1 MSKYANL
8 YSYQKSGVPFGWSPS
23 NKSVKKDIKK
33 GKTVMGRAGRSE
45 APKGYYMAG
54 TTVRTNKAGDRT
66 YNIYK
71 KLPTQKSEPA
81 KPVKTTEPKPSNNNN
96 QQSQQ
101 QQQQPQN
108 NFQSQIDSLLSTI
121 SSQQSAAE
129 DAARAA
135 QEAAD
140 RRMAEMTTAFQNQM
154 AAAAQQQQQQ
164 MDAMMLANQQ
174 AMERLKAEQAERA
187 RQMQIAQQTQA
198 ANAARAGQT
207 ADFQVGGQRGIG
219 GIGQFKRR
227 LDIKP
232 VTADALSI
240 AGGAKGANKMLNV

>member
-1 MSKYANL
+1 MAL
-8 YSYQKSGVPFGWSPS
+8 YSLKK
-23 NKSVKKDIKK
+23 NKHGIPGFHPDAKKDYKKAIKK
-33 GKTVMGRAGRSE
+33 GKDVIGRVGKTT
-45 APKGYYMAG
+45 APKGYYQAG
-54 TTVRTNKAGDRT
+54 TTTRSNKAGEQT
-66 YNIYK
+66 YAIYR
-71 KLPTQKSEPA
+71 KLPTQKTEPA
-81 KPVKTTEPKPSNNNN
+81 KPQTPASSNNNNNN
-96 QQSQQ
+96 QQTQQ
-101 QQQQPQN
+101 PQTPETPQN

-140 RRMAEMTTAFQNQM
+140 RRMAEMTAAFQNQM

-174 AMERLKAEQAERA
+174 AMERMQAEQAERA

-207 ADFQVGGQRGIG
+207 ANFQVGGQRGVG

>member
-1 MSKYANL
+1 MAQY
-8 YSYQKSGVPFGWSPS
+8 YSFQKHGKPS
-23 NKSVKKDIKK
+23 FNPGSNVKKDIKK
-33 GKTVMGRAGRSE
+33 GKTVMGRAGGS

-54 TTVRTNKAGDRT
+54 TTTRTNKAGDTT

-71 KLPTQKSEPA
+71 KLPTQKSAPA
-81 KPVKTTEPKPSNNNN
+81 KPVKQSEPRPASNNNN
-96 QQSQQ
+96 QQSQAQ
-101 QQQQPQN
+101 PQQPQN
-108 NFQSQIDSLLSTI
+108 NFQSQIDSLMATI
-121 SSQQSAAE
+121 SSQQA
-129 DAARAA
+129 AA
-135 QEAAD
+135 QEAAAAAQAAAD
-140 RRMAEMTTAFQNQM
+140 ARMAEMSKAFESQM

-164 MDAMMLANQQ
+164 LDAMMLANQQ
-174 AMERLKAEQAERA
+174 AMDRMQAEQAERA